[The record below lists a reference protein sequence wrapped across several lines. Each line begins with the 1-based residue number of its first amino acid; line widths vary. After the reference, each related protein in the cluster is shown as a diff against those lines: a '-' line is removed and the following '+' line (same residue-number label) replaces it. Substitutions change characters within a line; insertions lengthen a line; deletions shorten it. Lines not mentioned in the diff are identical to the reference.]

1 MIAATV
7 LRRALENPRPLSKD
21 TATKP
26 AVRSAVAGAV
36 LSLERVQIGD
46 PEHPIPWM
54 ERVLRIPRRT
64 IVWSEYPEYRNHVWD
79 GTKDPHAVVADALWR
94 WVKRISI
101 ESATGTNK
109 TYQAAALV
117 LWFLGNYRNSLV
129 RTFGPKAEQLSI
141 NLWKEIGG
149 MWALFKAS
157 YPTAHLTRDLTI
169 YMKRGANEK
178 KWAAHG
184 LSAAIRSGE
193 TSNVGSQ
200 GAHAE
205 HMLHFIEEGPGVDYS
220 IIEAVINTSGAPHNL
235 TVVQGNPDNQHDS
248 LHRFATSSGC
258 LAVRISALD
267 HPNIVC
273 KNDHLIPGATTQ
285 EQIDTARADYGE
297 DSPFFLS
304 RRRGISPADAA
315 DALIKK
321 SWLEEAVPRKLALL
335 DRYRLERR
343 AVAQARGVDV
353 ADGGGDSA
361 AISRWL
367 GEVCYEVQ
375 PIRVGEGQMVRD
387 ATQLGTYV
395 FNECVSQGV
404 AASFVGVDSVGNGAA
419 TVGKLREKGREPQL
433 LGGGNSPVFIPEQVE
448 QFDNLRSQMYWQ
460 AREDLRKGVIGI
472 PDDKELWFEL
482 QAHTWQMRGNLICVE
497 QKVKV
502 KERIHRSPDRA
513 DAFVYGNWVRQRRTG
528 SAGAMLVTH

>member
-1 MIAATV
+1 MNASV
-7 LRRALENPRPLSKD
+7 LRRAMANPRPLSVETSQKY
-21 TATKP
+21 AVRR
-26 AVRSAVAGAV
+26 AVRSAS

-46 PEHPIPWM
+46 PEHPIAWM
-54 ERVLRIPRRT
+54 ERVLRIPRWSV
-64 IVWSEYPEYRNHVWD
+64 VWSELPAYRGHKWD
-79 GTKDPHAVVADALWR
+79 GTQDPHAVVAEALWKS
-94 WVKRISI
+94 VKRVAI

-109 TYQAAALV
+109 TYMAAATV
-117 LWFLGNYRNSLV
+117 LWFLSNYRNSLV

-149 MWALFKAS
+149 MWAPFKAA
-157 YPTAHLTRDLTI
+157 YPTAHLSRDLTI

-184 LSAAIRSGE
+184 LSAAIRTGE

-205 HMLHFIEEGPGVDYS
+205 HMLHYVEEGPGVDYS
-220 IIEAVINTSGAPHNL
+220 IIEAIINTSGAPHNL

-297 DSPFFLS
+297 ESPFFLS
-304 RRRGISPADAA
+304 RRRGVSPADAA
-315 DALIKK
+315 DSLIKQA
-321 SWLEEAVPRKLALL
+321 WLDAAKARAGTLL

-353 ADGGGDSA
+353 ANGGADSA

-395 FNECVSQGV
+395 SNECAQMGV
-404 AASFVGVDSVGNGAA
+404 APAYVGVDGVGNGAA
-419 TVGKLREKGREPQL
+419 TVGKLRELGKEPTQCN
-433 LGGGNSPVFIPEQVE
+433 GGDGAVMIAGQIE
-448 QFDNLRSQMYWQ
+448 QFPNLRSQMYWQ

-472 PDDKELWFEL
+472 PDDKELEFEL
-482 QAHTWQMRGNLICVE
+482 KAHTWQMRGNEIVVE
-497 QKVKV
+497 PKDKV

-513 DAFVYGNWVRQRRTG
+513 DAFVYGNWVRQRRRAG
-528 SAGAMLVTH
+528 PGAMLANH